1 MTRICF
7 NSRDELIAVD
17 YENIA
22 VLYAD
27 GNYTKV
33 IYMNKRELTLSMGI
47 TKVSEMLLRHPSPT
61 ARFIRIARSCIINHA
76 FTERIDVI
84 RQFVVLSDK
93 FGHEIRVK
101 ASKPVLKSYKAAIL
115 NGVQDDKEK
124 EASI

>member
-1 MTRICF
+1 MARIYF

-17 YENIA
+17 IENIA
-22 VLYAD
+22 VIYAD

-61 ARFIRIARSCIINHA
+61 AHFIRIGRSCIINHA

-84 RQFVVLSDK
+84 RQFVVMSDEY
-93 FGHEIRVK
+93 GHEIRVK
-101 ASKPVLKSYKAAIL
+101 ASKPILKSYKTAIL
-115 NGVQDDKEK
+115 NGVQNCKGEEDV
-124 EASI
+124 